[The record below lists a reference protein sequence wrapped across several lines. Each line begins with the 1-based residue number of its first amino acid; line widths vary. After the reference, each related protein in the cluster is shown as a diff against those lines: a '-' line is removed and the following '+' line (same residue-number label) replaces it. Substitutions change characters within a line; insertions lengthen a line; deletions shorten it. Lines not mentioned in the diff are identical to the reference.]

1 MLAAATGFLDRHRT
15 PITIALV
22 LLLLAGAGAW
32 MQRALERRPLVVDSS
47 GPANAGVPGAV
58 KVQVSGAVANP
69 GVYDLTAGDRV
80 EQAVASAGGPTA
92 DADLA
97 AVNLAAKVK
106 DEMRVVVP
114 TAKAPQQARDRGQP
128 PSASARTGLIDLNS
142 ASGADLESLPGIGP
156 VTAGR
161 ILGHRATNGPFGSV
175 DDLLTA
181 KLVSATTLERI
192 RPMVEVR

>member
-15 PITIALV
+15 QITIALV
-22 LLLLAGAGAW
+22 ALLLAGTGAW
-32 MQRALERRPLVVDSS
+32 LQRALERRPLVVDSS
-47 GPANAGVPGAV
+47 RSANVGVPGAV

-114 TAKAPQQARDRGQP
+114 TARAPVKAL
-128 PSASARTGLIDLNS
+128 SAPARTGLVDLNTASS
-142 ASGADLESLPGIGP
+142 AELESLPGIGP

-175 DDLLTA
+175 DDLLA
-181 KLVSATTLERI
+181 ARLLSATTLERI

>member
-1 MLAAATGFLDRHRT
+1 MLAAATGFLDRYRT
-15 PITIALV
+15 QITIALV
-22 LLLLAGAGAW
+22 ALLLAGAGAW
-32 MQRALERRPLVVDSS
+32 LQRALERRPLVIDSS
-47 GPANAGVPGAV
+47 GSANAGVPGAV

-106 DEMRVVVP
+106 DEMRVIVP
-114 TAKAPQQARDRGQP
+114 TARAPVKAL
-128 PSASARTGLIDLNS
+128 SAPARTGLVDLNT
-142 ASGADLESLPGIGP
+142 ASGAELESLPGIGP

-175 DDLLTA
+175 DDLLA
-181 KLVSATTLERI
+181 ARLLSATTLERI